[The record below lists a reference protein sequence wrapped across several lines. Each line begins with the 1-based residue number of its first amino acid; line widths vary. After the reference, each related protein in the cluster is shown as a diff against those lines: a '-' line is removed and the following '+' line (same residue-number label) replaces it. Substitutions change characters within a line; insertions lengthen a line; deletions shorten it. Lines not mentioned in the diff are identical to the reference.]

1 MADIL
6 QLTSEL
12 GVAIQKDE
20 RYTALEQAKKKNDED
35 AVLQDKIGQLNI
47 LVMNFNQEMGKP
59 DAEKD
64 KEKIEKLN
72 NDYAAL
78 YNEIM
83 ANENMSAYQKAQQEL
98 EALANEINS
107 ILAMSLNGE
116 DPLTC
121 DPHAQDCTHDCSTCG
136 GCH

>member
-6 QLTSEL
+6 QLTREL

-35 AVLQDKIGQLNI
+35 TVLQDKIGQLNI

>member
-6 QLTSEL
+6 QLTREL

-121 DPHAQDCTHDCSTCG
+121 DPNAQDCTHDCSTCG

>member
-6 QLTSEL
+6 QLTREL

>member
-6 QLTSEL
+6 QLTREL

-98 EALANEINS
+98 EVLANEINS